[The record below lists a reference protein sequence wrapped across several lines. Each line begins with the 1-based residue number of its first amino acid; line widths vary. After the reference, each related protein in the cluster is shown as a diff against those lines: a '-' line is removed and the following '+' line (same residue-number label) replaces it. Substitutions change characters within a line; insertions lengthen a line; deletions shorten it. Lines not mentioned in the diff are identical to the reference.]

1 MTILST
7 LIKIKYVNGY
17 ITIKG
22 GHRVGITGEVV
33 INNGEVKNISYIY
46 SLNFRISKEVMGA
59 SKEILNYVLDINHN
73 SVYNTL
79 IVGLPGS
86 GKTTILRDL
95 IRNISNG
102 IEELGFIRVEYFC
115 CR

>member
-1 MTILST
+1 M
-7 LIKIKYVNGY
+7 LIKTKFVNGY

-22 GHRVGITGEVV
+22 GHRVGISGEAV
-33 INNGEVKNISYIY
+33 IENGQVKNISYIY
-46 SLNFRISKEVMGA
+46 SLNFRIAQEVQGA
-59 SKEILNYVLDINHN
+59 SNEILNYVLDIKKN

-79 IVGLPGS
+79 IVGIPGS

-95 IRNISNG
+95 IRQISNG
-102 IEELGFIRVEYFC
+102 IEALNFNRNNCFC

>member
-1 MTILST
+1 MLT
-7 LIKIKYVNGY
+7 KIKYVNGY

-33 INNGEVKNISYIY
+33 VENGEVKNISYIY
-46 SLNFRISKEVMGA
+46 SLNFRIAREVIGV

-95 IRNISNG
+95 IKNISNG
-102 IEELGFIRVEYFC
+102 IEELGFTRINYICGR
-115 CR
+115 

>member
-1 MTILST
+1 MLT
-7 LIKIKYVNGY
+7 KIKYVNGY

-33 INNGEVKNISYIY
+33 VENGEVKNISYIY
-46 SLNFRISKEVMGA
+46 SLNFRIAREVIGV

-95 IRNISNG
+95 IKSISNG
-102 IEELGFIRVEYFC
+102 IEELGFARINHLCGR
-115 CR
+115 